1 MMFPDAVDRA
11 RHEMC
16 HAVIEI
22 LQGGTVDRITL
33 SQCAVFPRCCPA
45 GDLLR
50 FFIAG
55 LCAPLLFGGHDWPSF
70 RVLCDEAIWAVWD
83 NELIKD
89 HDLHRFFD
97 LLLRCRPHLGYDDL
111 VSEAERYLSECHQI
125 LREPCTFAW
134 ISRGAEELVANES
147 LSGQEVCSLMLA

>member
-50 FFIAG
+50 FSLRAFARRSSLEATIG
-55 LCAPLLFGGHDWPSF
+55 HRSGRCVTKQFGQCGTMNSSKIMI
-70 RVLCDEAIWAVWD
+70 CI
-83 NELIKD
+83 
-89 HDLHRFFD
+89 
-97 LLLRCRPHLGYDDL
+97 G
-111 VSEAERYLSECHQI
+111 
-125 LREPCTFAW
+125 
-134 ISRGAEELVANES
+134 S
-147 LSGQEVCSLMLA
+147 LTSC